1 MDNFARDSGFISVHF
16 SYECRSNRS
25 IGTMKK
31 GKGKKGKKNCPH
43 YQFVYRRSKRSFVWN
58 DRVSERNN
66 IR

>member
-31 GKGKKGKKNCPH
+31 GKGKRKKELPALSICISSIETFVCLERPCFGGK
-43 YQFVYRRSKRSFVWN
+43 
-58 DRVSERNN
+58 
-66 IR
+66 